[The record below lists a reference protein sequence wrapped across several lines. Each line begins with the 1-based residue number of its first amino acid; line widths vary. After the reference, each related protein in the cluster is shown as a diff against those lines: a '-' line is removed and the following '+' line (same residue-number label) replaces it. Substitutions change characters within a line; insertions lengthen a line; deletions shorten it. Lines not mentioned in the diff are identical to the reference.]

1 MGLPQQSFGAGL
13 EHGPA
18 ALFDL
23 WLPAS
28 QLGKEIIHLL
38 LHCGLGAQAQVGGH
52 LLTHP
57 VPDRLISIE
66 VWAVAR
72 QVHQA
77 QAQSG
82 SCQVG
87 PQDIAAMRRGIIPNH
102 SKRSRVLLPQRSC
115 RRKAAEVAE
124 LLLPSSSI
132 HSTSPVSKHTAE

>member
-1 MGLPQQSFGAGL
+1 MGLAQQSFGAGL

-23 WLPAS
+23 CLPAS
-28 QLGKEIIHLL
+28 QLGKEIIHFL

-52 LLTHP
+52 LVAHP

-72 QVHQA
+72 QVHEA
-77 QAQSG
+77 QAQSR

-87 PQDIAAMRRGIIPNH
+87 PQDIAAMRRGI
-102 SKRSRVLLPQRSC
+102 RLR
-115 RRKAAEVAE
+115 
-124 LLLPSSSI
+124 
-132 HSTSPVSKHTAE
+132 PVK